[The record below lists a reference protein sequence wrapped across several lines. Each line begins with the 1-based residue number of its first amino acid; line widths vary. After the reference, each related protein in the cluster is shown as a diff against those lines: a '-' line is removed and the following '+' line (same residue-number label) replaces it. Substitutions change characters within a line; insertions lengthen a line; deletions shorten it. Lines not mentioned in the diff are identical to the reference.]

1 MRMRRKCILIICAL
15 VMCMS
20 STVYAD
26 EEESQKIYYSETIV
40 DDGIIEEW
48 DNEEIDLLSTMSNIN
63 WKIKPTIM
71 KSGPEFSRKKGDTV
85 KIKVQVSPHKKI
97 RVGIRGNYK
106 EYIETTS
113 TGSATFTIKEKG
125 KYRFFVENK
134 SNSTV
139 QVVGVYSK

>member
-63 WKIKPTIM
+63 WKINLQ
-71 KSGPEFSRKKGDTV
+71 S
-85 KIKVQVSPHKKI
+85 
-97 RVGIRGNYK
+97 
-106 EYIETTS
+106 
-113 TGSATFTIKEKG
+113 
-125 KYRFFVENK
+125 
-134 SNSTV
+134 
-139 QVVGVYSK
+139 